1 MILFF
6 LVICQYK
13 KKVRNGYKGGGLVEA
28 MYFLLN
34 ITCFYPIFSFLQ
46 NPIFLYNF
54 CQKWLDTLHYLL
66 PIQIAFFSRLFL
78 PSQNPKLQ
86 TVQ

>member
-13 KKVRNGYKGGGLVEA
+13 KDVRKCYKGGGQVEA

-34 ITCFYPIFSFLQ
+34 ITVIYPIVSLKKI
-46 NPIFLYNF
+46 IFYYSF

-66 PIQIAFFSRLFL
+66 PVQIAFFSRLSL
-78 PSQNPKLQ
+78 LSQNPKQ
-86 TVQ
+86 HTVE